1 MSEWVS
7 DYTPSIQDMRETYE
21 ETHFYAPHTNSVKEK
36 NAEFDRFLEL
46 VYQVERERIIKL
58 LEELEAVGSN
68 PLTGLYLNTTSLIAV
83 IKGENK

>member
-1 MSEWVS
+1 MSFTESEELNKWIHRS
-7 DYTPSIQDMRETYE
+7 YEIGKRE
-21 ETHFYAPHTNSVKEK
+21 
-36 NAEFDRFLEL
+36 
-46 VYQVERERIIKL
+46 ERERIIKL

>member
-21 ETHFYAPHTNSVKEK
+21 ETQFYAPHTNSVKEK

-46 VYQVERERIIKL
+46 VYQVEQERIIKL
-58 LEELEAVGSN
+58 LEDEGERNYISQEMYDYVVS
-68 PLTGLYLNTTSLIAV
+68 I
-83 IKGENK
+83 IKGENNG

>member
-1 MSEWVS
+1 MNEWVS
-7 DYTPSIQDMRETYE
+7 DFTPSIQDMRETYE

-46 VYQVERERIIKL
+46 VYRVERGRIIKL
-58 LEELEAVGSN
+58 LEEMQVAAEANENAVWVLENAKV
-68 PLTGLYLNTTSLIAV
+68 L